1 MHRFK
6 RWPKPVLAAGAG
18 VLAAAGV
25 AGSLTQAATTTPST
39 STTSTATTPTT
50 TAPTTT
56 TTTTKKSTSTTRLVK
71 CKAALVATQ
80 LPFETAENF
89 GTLTCSVPLGRGVQH
104 DSSTVTRTSTTSGSF
119 AGGVKLFFNTGT
131 LRGTYKSS
139 FTVANRTITY
149 AGTLKLSSGTGD
161 FQGVTG
167 KGTLTGTST
176 DAVHSAIVERLTLKI
191 APAKKR

>member
-39 STTSTATTPTT
+39 STTSTATTP
-50 TAPTTT
+50 ATTT
-56 TTTTKKSTSTTRLVK
+56 TTTKKKSTSTTRLVK

-89 GTLTCSVPLGRGVQH
+89 GTLTCSVPFGRGVQH

-131 LRGTYKSS
+131 LRGTFKSS
-139 FTVANRTITY
+139 FTVANKTITY
-149 AGTLKLSSGTGD
+149 AGTLKISSGTGD

-191 APAKKR
+191 PPAAKR

>member
-6 RWPKPVLAAGAG
+6 RWPKPMLAAGAG
-18 VLAAAGV
+18 ILAAAGV

-50 TAPTTT
+50 T
-56 TTTTKKSTSTTRLVK
+56 TTTKKKSTATTRLVK
-71 CKAALVATQ
+71 CRAALVATQ

-89 GTLTCSVPLGRGVQH
+89 GTLTCSVPFGRGVQH
-104 DSSTVTRTSTTSGSF
+104 DSSTVTRTSATSGAF

-131 LRGTYKSS
+131 LRGTYKSA
-139 FTVANRTITY
+139 FTVADRTITY
-149 AGTLKLSSGTGD
+149 AGTLKISSGTGD

-167 KGTLTGTST
+167 RGTLTGTST

-191 APAKKR
+191 PPAKR